1 MAIPSN
7 LNFLF
12 GSVGKGKRII
22 STEMA
27 VTWWQARFNRSN
39 AIMITTWLRSFETST
54 TTVEFVETFTFSNW
68 VYILAKVVEK

>member
-27 VTWWQARFNRSN
+27 EWWLVSFNRN
-39 AIMITTWLRSFETST
+39 NITMVTTWLSGFETET
-54 TTVEFVETFTFSNW
+54 TTVALIETFEFSNW
-68 VYILAKVVEK
+68 LYVLAKVVEK